1 MNYGFTGSRP
11 PKARGFT
18 RGEVELIESQIADLP
33 RGTRIGQ
40 GGCIGV
46 DEIIGRAGFKRGLY
60 VITFLPG
67 KQDPAWR
74 QYTALDVAA
83 WSHEVIDTGKS
94 QMDRNH
100 DIVLWA
106 DVMRAVP
113 LYEGDQDP
121 TRRGR
126 MYSRRQPRSGT
137 WACVRLAQEAHNL
150 QRLVVLRDARQAGD
164 AAVYEMVDGRPVL
177 HQLVLRDS

>member
-1 MNYGFTGSRP
+1 MNYGFTGTRP
-11 PKARGFT
+11 PKMRGFT
-18 RGEVELIESQIADLP
+18 RGEVEIIESQIEDLA
-33 RGTRIGQ
+33 RGTRVGQ

-46 DEIIGRAGFKRGLY
+46 DEIIGRAAFKRGLY
-60 VITFLPG
+60 VVTYLP
-67 KQDPAWR
+67 DLAWR
-74 QYTALDVAA
+74 DYTSSDVAA
-83 WSHEVIDTGKS
+83 WSHEVINTGKN

-113 LYEGDQDP
+113 LYEGEPDLN
-121 TRRGR
+121 RRGR

-150 QRLVVLRDARQAGD
+150 QRITVLRDGRQAGD
-164 AAVYEMVDGRPVL
+164 AAVYDIINGMPVL
-177 HQLVLRDS
+177 RNLVLRDS